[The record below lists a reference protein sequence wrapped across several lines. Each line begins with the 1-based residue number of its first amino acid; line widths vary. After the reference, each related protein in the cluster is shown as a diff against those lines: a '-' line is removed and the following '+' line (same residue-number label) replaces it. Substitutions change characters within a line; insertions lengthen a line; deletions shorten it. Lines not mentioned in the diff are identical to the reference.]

1 MKLIYNIWCPT
12 FKYAY
17 IIHIVYR
24 VYLKTTRILVL
35 SQRVKHYFRQ
45 DLTLFL
51 YARIQETFLQD
62 FIEEMFPRYW

>member
-1 MKLIYNIWCPT
+1 MSH

-17 IIHIVYR
+17 IIDIVYR

-35 SQRVKHYFRQ
+35 SQRVKHYFCQ